1 MIKVSSIFTSAL
13 VVAFLAVL
21 FTPQTARAVSD
32 KFRQVSER
40 LTADAEQVLLQGKA
54 DEADKLLNLAL
65 TANPGNARAFVLKG
79 QAQGKLDNNEE
90 GLRLITVGLD
100 IEPGDPQAL
109 KLQGDAALVLGDIE
123 QAEKSLNRLRT
134 VCAAPCEAANDLMAA
149 IDAKRDA
156 KDDKKD

>member
-13 VVAFLAVL
+13 VVAFLAAVL
-21 FTPQTARAVSD
+21 TPQTARAVSD
-32 KFRQVSER
+32 KFQQVSER

-79 QAQGKLDNNEE
+79 QAQGKLDNREE

-149 IDAKRDA
+149 INAKRDA

>member
-13 VVAFLAVL
+13 VVAFLVAVL
-21 FTPQTARAVSD
+21 TPQTALAVSD
-32 KFRQVSER
+32 KFQQVSER

-100 IEPGDPQAL
+100 IDPGDPQAL

-149 IDAKRDA
+149 INAKRDA

>member
-1 MIKVSSIFTSAL
+1 MIKVSSIFSFAP
-13 VVAFLAVL
+13 VVALLVGL
-21 FTPQTARAVSD
+21 FAPQTASAVSD
-32 KFRQVSER
+32 KFRQVSEH

-54 DEADKLLNLAL
+54 AEADKLLNLAL

-79 QAQGKLDNNEE
+79 QAQGKLDNKAES
-90 GLRLITVGLD
+90 LRLITVGLD
-100 IEPGDPQAL
+100 IEPGNQQAL
-109 KLQGDAALVLGDIE
+109 KLQGEAALGVGDIE